1 MRRLTLCLAALTF
14 PGLAQEPLTL
24 QQAVD
29 LALQKHP
36 SIEAAGQQVK
46 AAEARIGQARSG
58 YLPKVNY
65 QETAARSNNPVFV
78 FSSLLTQHQFTEQ
91 NFNIATLNRPGFLD
105 NFQSLVSVDQTVWDN
120 RATKNH
126 VRMAETGRAITAE
139 DERRERLNMTTRV
152 VQSYFGSTLAQAA
165 FDSAREAVRSAE
177 ADLKRAE
184 SIRNA
189 GMSTDADVLSIRVHL
204 AGVREQEVRRNADL
218 QVALAA
224 LNETLGLPLDT
235 VHTLTT
241 GLDPATLAAPGSN
254 AYESQAVQQRPEIR
268 QVRLSED
275 LAEQQGSVAKSSR
288 WPTVSAR
295 AAFEADRQT
304 FFDKGGANWWFGAT
318 LRWNLFNGFADKERI
333 AESSYLLAAA
343 KAKERQLDSGL
354 RLEVRRAWANYTAA
368 NERIRLTT
376 ETVEQAEESLR
387 ITKNR
392 YDAGMSTVTDLLR
405 TETALLDART
415 RKLSAIYDQRLAAA
429 AVELAAGTLS
439 PASEVLR

>member
-1 MRRLTLCLAALTF
+1 MKRLTVCLAALAL
-14 PGLAQEPLTL
+14 PALAQEPLTL

-36 SIEAAGQQVK
+36 AIEAAAQQVK

-65 QETAARSNNPVFV
+65 QESAARSNNPVFV
-78 FSSLLTQHQFTEQ
+78 FGSLLTQHQFTEQ
-91 NFNIATLNRPGFLD
+91 NFNVATLNRPGFLN
-105 NFQSLVSVDQTVWDN
+105 NFQSLVSVDQTLWDN
-120 RATKNH
+120 HATKNQ
-126 VRMAETGRAITAE
+126 VKMAETGRAISAE

-152 VQSYFGSTLAQAA
+152 VQSYFGATLAKAA
-165 FDSAREAVRSAE
+165 LETAKEAVRSAE

-184 SIRNA
+184 SVRNA

-204 AGVREQEVRRNADL
+204 ASVREQEVRRTADL
-218 QVALAA
+218 EVALAS
-224 LNETLGLPLDT
+224 LNEALGLPLDT
-235 VHTLTT
+235 THLLSTA
-241 GLDPATLAAPGSN
+241 LDPATLTASGTQAF
-254 AYESQAVQQRPEIR
+254 ESQALQQRPEIR
-268 QVRLSED
+268 QVRLAED
-275 LAEQQGSVAKSSR
+275 LAGQQRSVAKSAW
-288 WPTVSAR
+288 WPTVGAR

-318 LRWNLFNGFADKERI
+318 MRWNLFNGFADQERV

-354 RLEVRRAWANYTAA
+354 RLEVRRAWANFNAA
-368 NERIRLTT
+368 NERIRLST
-376 ETVEQAEESLR
+376 ETVAEAEESLR

-392 YDAGMSTVTDLLR
+392 YEAGMSTVTDLLR

-415 RKLSAIYDQRLAAA
+415 RRLSAIYDQRLAATS
-429 AVELAAGTLS
+429 VELAAGTLS